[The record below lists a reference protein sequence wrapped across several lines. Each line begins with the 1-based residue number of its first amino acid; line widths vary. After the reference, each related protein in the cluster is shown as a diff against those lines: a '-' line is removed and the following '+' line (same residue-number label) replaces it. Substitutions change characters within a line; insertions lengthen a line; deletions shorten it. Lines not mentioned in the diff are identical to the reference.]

1 MISNKYNFKKG
12 NMNSE
17 IKDTFDIINDQYIET
32 PWNIIE
38 SYFKGQHLERFVR
51 HQLESYNNFVGYQII
66 KTIEM
71 FNPVHIASEQDF
83 DPISKKYALEIFITF
98 ENFHIYRP
106 QIHEN
111 NGAIKLMFPQEAR
124 LRNFTY
130 ASSTTIDINIK
141 YIVRNGTNLDNTQIF
156 YKTIPKVHIGK
167 LPIMLKS
174 NICVLNQY
182 KHFENTQTG
191 ECKYDAGGYFIING
205 SEKTVLGQE
214 RAAENRVYCFNVSK
228 NNTKYTWMAEI
239 KSVPDFKCISPKQ
252 INMMISSKNNGFGNA
267 ITIQIPRIKQPIA
280 LFIVFRA
287 LGVISDKEICEKII
301 LNIDETK
308 NKQMLDALQASII
321 EANKHITQD
330 ECIKYITSF
339 AMYTP
344 INMDKETG
352 AKKKLEFTMDILNN
366 DLFPHCHDNS
376 QKIYFLGYMTNKLLL
391 ASFDIIK
398 QDDRDSY
405 LNKRI
410 DLTGTLLNN
419 LFRNYFNKLVK
430 DMEKQI
436 IREINTG
443 SWKSTDDYENII
455 NLTNIYKII
464 KSTTIENGIK
474 RALSTGDFGIKHVN
488 SNKVGVAQVL
498 NRLNYVSSLS
508 HARRIST
515 PTDKS
520 GKLIPPRKLHNT
532 SWGFLCPA
540 ECFDPETQILM
551 WDGTTKRAKNI
562 IIGDILV
569 DDLGNPTT
577 VRSTCSG
584 FKNMYDIIPDK
595 KNFMKH
601 RVTDNHILTLKIR
614 GHKSIIKS
622 NRKDRKYTHIVKYLN
637 RTEVKFEEKYVNSLK
652 EAEEFV
658 NKFDDD
664 DTIDITI
671 EKYLKLNKRTKD
683 NLVLFKTEGI
693 YWTKK
698 DVEMDPYLLGMW
710 LGDGLSTGC
719 GFALNYKTDT
729 ETLAYWEKWAKEN
742 GAIITKGKRYNFSIV
757 SKKNKEAKAAGL
769 CNRVEES
776 PLKKYLR
783 KYNLLNN
790 KHIPNE
796 YLTNDRETRLKVLA
810 GLIDT
815 DGSVRAKGHE
825 IRICQGPANYRII
838 EDAYILAMSLGF
850 SCSIKEGTTQW
861 TDMKSKDKKFSTYKE
876 LTMTGDKIYEI
887 PTLLPRKKLFPI
899 ENKTHLVRSK
909 SFMGSKFS
917 LSEVGIGPYVGWQL
931 HDKRGRF
938 CLNDGLVSHNTPEGH
953 SVGIV
958 KNLSYMT
965 HITIYSNS
973 LSLYEYIMP
982 NIIHIDENTRPTDI
996 YEKVKVF
1003 INGAW
1008 VGITEEPHE
1017 LYIMLKD
1024 KKYKGIINIYTSI
1037 IFDYKMKEIRVCND
1051 SGRLTRPLL
1060 RVKNNNIL
1068 VTYSVIDKLNNSEL
1082 NWDNLLTDS
1091 TINESIIEYIDP
1103 EEQSWSMIATSPK
1116 DIINKT
1122 DNIYKY
1128 THCEI
1133 HPSTM
1138 FGVLASCIPF
1148 PEHNQSPRNCYQ
1160 CAQGKQAMGVYVT
1173 NYENRMDKTAYVLNY
1188 PMRPLVDTR
1197 IMNMIELNKIPSGT
1211 QVIVAIMTHTGYN
1224 QEDSLLINKGSI
1236 DRGMALVTVYH
1247 TEKDED
1253 KQKINGDEEIRC
1265 KPDSTKTK
1273 GMKMGNYN
1281 KVNSK
1286 GIIPENTLVE
1296 NRDIIIA
1303 KVTPI
1308 KENKN
1313 DHTKI
1318 IKYEDQ
1324 SKIYKTVE
1332 ETYIDKNYIDKNG
1345 EGYNFAKV
1353 RLRTVRKPVI
1363 GDKFSSRHGQ
1373 KGTVGNIIPE
1383 CDMPF
1388 TSNGVKPDIIINPHA
1403 IPSRMTIGQ
1412 LKETVLGKVLLELGL
1427 FGDGTAFN
1435 QLEIKDICNEL
1446 IKVGYE
1452 AHGNELLYNGLT
1464 GEQHECSI
1472 FMGPVFYQRLKH
1484 MVNDK
1489 AHSRSIGPMVNLTR
1503 QPAEGRSRDGGL
1515 RFGEME
1521 RDCWLGS
1528 TQITLYNGLN
1538 VTIDSM
1544 EESNYNVLGW
1554 SKACNQMIKSK
1565 QSAFLSKGERECI
1578 QITLQDGRKLICTK
1592 EHPILNSNSEWTKAF
1607 ELIIDNSF
1615 VKSSITYPLIKIE
1628 DEITQCN
1635 NWKLELDSFIINT
1648 NNNNEYFKCISFMR
1662 LLGYLITDG
1671 YISHNH
1677 TTNHISSG
1685 IFLGHI
1691 IDVNSVN
1698 DDLKLLCDIKQ
1709 KQYNH
1714 KNLYKVCI
1722 PAVLIR
1728 QILKIKGILIGKKIN
1743 QPAQLPE
1750 FILDENCPL
1759 PIVREFLGGLF
1770 GGDGHTCHLGLH
1782 RGKRDILSSISFS
1795 QSKKQEHLE
1804 SLVIMMQDIQKLL
1817 ARFGITKTTI
1827 QKPKENSYSKEK
1839 YDNNKSY
1846 QLTLHLD
1853 ISELIPFHEKIG
1865 FRYCCHKSQRLE
1877 AAVSY
1882 KRLRNEV
1889 VRQHNWIV
1897 DRVDEIT
1904 RFSEIKKENPDKIV
1918 HTKNAIE
1925 TAVNELKQKEAIIH
1939 SYAIP
1944 STHDITD
1951 HLIKGT
1957 TFGKFASNKFPT
1969 AEQYLEE
1976 IGALSWFLKEEEV
1989 KPTDLDLEDL
1999 EEDNNTCVS
2008 YGVNRECEG
2017 LPTMNLKVIDIRP
2030 AGVHKVY
2037 DIQVDETHSFL
2048 ANGVVA
2054 HNCMIS
2060 HGAARF
2066 TRGRMYDASDKYSV
2080 FICKKCG
2087 IIASYN
2093 DEMHIHHC
2101 KICDNRVDFAYV
2113 EIPYAC
2119 KLLFQELNTMNIAP
2133 RLMLDH

>member
-1 MISNKYNFKKG
+1 MISNTATQDPIRYTSKMTEEKMSVN
-12 NMNSE
+12 E
-17 IKDTFDIINDQYIET
+17 ELFDIANEQYIET

-38 SYFKGQHLERFVR
+38 SYFRGQHLERFVR

-83 DPISKKYALEIFITF
+83 DPVSKKHSLEIFITF

-130 ASSTTIDINIK
+130 ASATTIDINIK
-141 YIVRNGTNLDNTQIF
+141 YVVRNGPNLDNVQTF

-214 RAAENRVYCFNVSK
+214 RAAENRVYCFNISK
-228 NNTKYTWMAEI
+228 NDTKYTWKAEI

-267 ITIQIPRIKQPIA
+267 ICVELPRVKQPIP

-287 LGVISDKEICEKII
+287 LGVISDKEVCEKILLDI
-301 LNIDETK
+301 GSEK
-308 NKQMLDALQASII
+308 NKEMLEALQASII
-321 EANKHITQD
+321 DAN
-330 ECIKYITSF
+330 KYITQEECIRFITSF
-339 AMYTP
+339 VMYTP

-352 AKKKLEFTMDILNN
+352 AKKKHEFTLEILNN
-366 DLFPHCHDNS
+366 DLFPHCHNMQ

-391 ASFDIIK
+391 ASFEIIK

-405 LNKRI
+405 LNKRV

-419 LFRNYFNKLVK
+419 LYRNYFNKLVK

-455 NLTNIYKII
+455 NLTNIYKIV
-464 KSTTIENGIK
+464 KSTTIENGLK
-474 RALSTGDFGIKHVN
+474 RALSTGDFGIKHTN

-532 SWGFLCPA
+532 CWGFLCPA
-540 ECFDPETQILM
+540 E
-551 WDGTTKRAKNI
+551 
-562 IIGDILV
+562 
-569 DDLGNPTT
+569 
-577 VRSTCSG
+577 
-584 FKNMYDIIPDK
+584 
-595 KNFMKH
+595 
-601 RVTDNHILTLKIR
+601 
-614 GHKSIIKS
+614 
-622 NRKDRKYTHIVKYLN
+622 
-637 RTEVKFEEKYVNSLK
+637 
-652 EAEEFV
+652 
-658 NKFDDD
+658 
-664 DTIDITI
+664 
-671 EKYLKLNKRTKD
+671 
-683 NLVLFKTEGI
+683 
-693 YWTKK
+693 
-698 DVEMDPYLLGMW
+698 
-710 LGDGLSTGC
+710 
-719 GFALNYKTDT
+719 
-729 ETLAYWEKWAKEN
+729 
-742 GAIITKGKRYNFSIV
+742 
-757 SKKNKEAKAAGL
+757 
-769 CNRVEES
+769 
-776 PLKKYLR
+776 
-783 KYNLLNN
+783 
-790 KHIPNE
+790 
-796 YLTNDRETRLKVLA
+796 
-810 GLIDT
+810 
-815 DGSVRAKGHE
+815 
-825 IRICQGPANYRII
+825 
-838 EDAYILAMSLGF
+838 
-850 SCSIKEGTTQW
+850 
-861 TDMKSKDKKFSTYKE
+861 
-876 LTMTGDKIYEI
+876 
-887 PTLLPRKKLFPI
+887 
-899 ENKTHLVRSK
+899 
-909 SFMGSKFS
+909 
-917 LSEVGIGPYVGWQL
+917 
-931 HDKRGRF
+931 
-938 CLNDGLVSHNTPEGH
+938 TPEGQ
-953 SVGIV
+953 SVGVV

-973 LSLYEYIMP
+973 LPLYEYIMP
-982 NIIHIDENTRPTDI
+982 NIIHIDNDQLTAIDM

-1008 VGITEEPHE
+1008 VGITDSPYE
-1017 LYIMLKD
+1017 LYTMLKD

-1037 IFDYKMKEIRVCND
+1037 TFDYKLREIRVCND

-1060 RVKNNNIL
+1060 RVKDKSIL
-1068 VTYSVIDKLNNSEL
+1068 LNHAIMKQLNNSEL
-1082 NWDNLLTDS
+1082 VWDNLLTS
-1091 TINESIIEYIDP
+1091 SKLPESVIEYIDP
-1103 EEQSWSMIATSPK
+1103 EEQSWALIATKPK
-1116 DIINKT
+1116 DIIVKS

-1133 HPSTM
+1133 HPSTI

-1148 PEHNQSPRNCYQ
+1148 PEHNQSPRNTYQ

-1197 IMNMIELNKIPSGT
+1197 IMNMIQLNKIPSGT

-1286 GIIPENTLVE
+1286 GVIPENSLVE

-1308 KENKN
+1308 KENRN
-1313 DHTKI
+1313 DHTKV

-1332 ETYIDKNYIDKNG
+1332 ETYIDKNYIDRNG

-1412 LKETVLGKVLLELGL
+1412 LKETVLCKVLVELGL
-1427 FGDGTAFN
+1427 FGDGTSFGDFDV
-1435 QLEIKDICNEL
+1435 KDICGEL
-1446 IKVGYE
+1446 IKLGYE

-1464 GEQHECSI
+1464 GEQHECSV

-1521 RDCWLGS
+1521 RDCAWYHTPIL
-1528 TQITLYNGLN
+1528 LKCGLS
-1538 VTIDSM
+1538 VEIGTM
-1544 EESNYNVLGW
+1544 ENYNYNVLGYDEK
-1554 SKACNQMIKSK
+1554 SNQLINSL
-1565 QSAFLSKGERECI
+1565 QSGFLFKGEKECVDV
-1578 QITLQDGRKLICTK
+1578 TFQDGRKIKFTANHKLLTNENIWTEINK
-1592 EHPILNSNSEWTKAF
+1592 FKLNETRIKTG
-1607 ELIIDNSF
+1607 
-1615 VKSSITYPLIKIE
+1615 ITYPLIKV
-1628 DEITQCN
+1628 DEEIKNSEYWSLLAGSLLLKIKNTETYFQA
-1635 NWKLELDSFIINT
+1635 LSFARI
-1648 NNNNEYFKCISFMR
+1648 
-1662 LLGYLITDG
+1662 LGYLYADG
-1671 YISHNH
+1671 
-1677 TTNHISSG
+1677 G
-1685 IFLGHI
+1685 IYYDRARKIYKGVINLGHM
-1691 IDVNSVN
+1691 IDVNN
-1698 DDLKLLCDIKQ
+1698 IIDDLNKFTKITQNNFKYGSYYSVRIPNDLLE
-1709 KQYNH
+1709 
-1714 KNLYKVCI
+1714 NL
-1722 PAVLIR
+1722 L
-1728 QILKIKGILIGKKIN
+1728 QLEGITVGKKVN
-1743 QPAQLPE
+1743 QPSKLPA
-1750 FILDENCPL
+1750 FILDTNCPKSL
-1759 PIVREFLGGLF
+1759 VREFLGGLF
-1770 GGDGHTCHLGLH
+1770 GGDGHTCVLGMH
-1782 RGKRDILSSISFS
+1782 RGKRDLLSSISFS
-1795 QSKKQEHLE
+1795 QTKKSEHLD
-1804 SLVIMMQDIQKLL
+1804 SLMCTMTHIQTLL
-1817 ARFGITKTTI
+1817 ARFDIHKVTI
-1827 QKPKENSYSKEK
+1827 QKYKETSSSK
-1839 YDNNKSY
+1839 NKVQNDSNRSY

-1853 ISELIPFHEKIG
+1853 IDELIPFHDKIG

-1877 AAVSY
+1877 AGVSY
-1882 KRLRNEV
+1882 KRLKNEV
-1889 VRQHNWIV
+1889 TRQHNWLV
-1897 DRVDEIT
+1897 NRVDEIT
-1904 RFSEIKKENPDKIV
+1904 NFKKIKSEYPNKIV
-1918 HTKNAIE
+1918 PTKKAIE
-1925 TAVNELKQKEAIIH
+1925 QATNELKSLEPLIH

-1944 STHDITD
+1944 SAHDITD

-1957 TFGKFASNKFPT
+1957 SFGKFTSKSFPT
-1969 AEQYLEE
+1969 AEEYLKE
-1976 IGALSWFLKEEEV
+1976 IGAHDWFLEDNK
-1989 KPTDLDLEDL
+1989 KPNVDEEDL
-1999 EEDNNTCVS
+1999 LDDGKECDINSSC

-2030 AGVHKVY
+2030 AGMYPVY
-2037 DIQVDETHSFL
+2037 DIQVDNTHSFL
-2048 ANGVVA
+2048 ANGIVA

-2060 HGAARF
+2060 HGASRF

-2080 FICKKCG
+2080 YICKKCG
-2087 IIASYN
+2087 LIASYN
-2093 DEMHIHHC
+2093 DQMHIHHC
-2101 KICDNRVDFAYV
+2101 RTCDNRVDFAYV

-2133 RLMLDH
+2133 RIMTEN